1 MARGDLGWCVGVKWR
16 LESSKCRIDI
26 NMICNDR
33 IYYIEYMFHV
43 HEYCFN
49 ISIIWFSQS
58 WLSLIV
64 PVSLHPP
71 QDDGHLKKNTL
82 ISWWFTVEST
92 GVAEILWVDSIL
104 RIPGTKSHDA
114 QAHQFGGGWFLIRC
128 RLSQGHHTCRK
139 LPLYISNT
147 HGSWI
152 FKSTQSICHV
162 KLQWFE
168 TASKVALLQGY
179 RRVKSGFQG
188 CMIC

>member
-1 MARGDLGWCVGVKWR
+1 MNRCAQSVLVQFDNPRFSASTSGWWPPLKKTPSSHGDLQLLVHAIAVCV
-16 LESSKCRIDI
+16 C
-26 NMICNDR
+26 
-33 IYYIEYMFHV
+33 
-43 HEYCFN
+43 
-49 ISIIWFSQS
+49 
-58 WLSLIV
+58 
-64 PVSLHPP
+64 
-71 QDDGHLKKNTL
+71 
-82 ISWWFTVEST
+82 VEST
-92 GVAEILWVDSIL
+92 GVAEICGLITVYIADTWNQKPWCPSSPVW
-104 RIPGTKSHDA
+104 
-114 QAHQFGGGWFLIRC
+114 GGWFLIWC

-152 FKSTQSICHV
+152 FKSTQSIYHV

>member
-1 MARGDLGWCVGVKWR
+1 MC
-16 LESSKCRIDI
+16 S
-26 NMICNDR
+26 
-33 IYYIEYMFHV
+33 
-43 HEYCFN
+43 
-49 ISIIWFSQS
+49 
-58 WLSLIV
+58 
-64 PVSLHPP
+64 VSLGTVWQSPFLCI
-71 QDDGHLKKNTL
+71 HLRMMATFKKNTL
-82 ISWWFTVEST
+82 ISWWFTTTRTCNCGVCVCVEST
-92 GVAEILWVDSIL
+92 GVAEICGLITVYIADTWNQKPWCPSSPVW
-104 RIPGTKSHDA
+104 
-114 QAHQFGGGWFLIRC
+114 GGWFLIWC

-152 FKSTQSICHV
+152 FKSTQSIYHV